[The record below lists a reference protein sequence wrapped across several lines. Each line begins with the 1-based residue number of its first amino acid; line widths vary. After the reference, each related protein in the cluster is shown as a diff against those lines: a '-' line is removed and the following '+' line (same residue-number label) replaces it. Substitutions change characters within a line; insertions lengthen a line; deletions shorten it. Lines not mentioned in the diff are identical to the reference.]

1 MIKSTT
7 DANNVINTILI
18 KLERYKRLK
27 VAICRKKAF
36 CLCQA
41 IISRT
46 YWSFEQDL
54 LWTVNLIF
62 FRLEYESNPKP

>member
-27 VAICRKKAF
+27 AAICRKKAF

-54 LWTVNLIF
+54 L
-62 FRLEYESNPKP
+62 